1 MAFSLHG
8 VKVPHRKK
16 TVGVAAVKLPTPSTV
31 ILPTAMHIGAPA
43 APVVK
48 VGDHVDIGTLV
59 AQHNGA
65 VSSPVYASVS
75 GTVKKIEDYLTT
87 AGRYVPAVVI
97 EADALDTVADVVPP
111 VIDAQ
116 ETFTDALRQSGLVG
130 LGGAGFPT
138 YYKFMTDK
146 PIEQIIING
155 TECEPYITS
164 DTHTMIEDAAAIA
177 DAIGLIDK

>member
-1 MAFSLHG
+1 MNFVQYIQQICYIHRKVGQTMAFSLHG

-16 TVGVAAVKLPTPSTV
+16 TVGVAAEKLPTPSTV

-75 GTVKKIEDYLTT
+75 GTVKKIEDYLTN
-87 AGRYVPAVVI
+87 VVHKMFC
-97 EADALDTVADVVPP
+97 V
-111 VIDAQ
+111 
-116 ETFTDALRQSGLVG
+116 LRRISFQVSP
-130 LGGAGFPT
+130 F
-138 YYKFMTDK
+138 
-146 PIEQIIING
+146 
-155 TECEPYITS
+155 
-164 DTHTMIEDAAAIA
+164 
-177 DAIGLIDK
+177 